1 MNQKINEYIST
12 FITLETQT
20 TYNRKLEKEVTI
32 ACVRTEWTPIDSR
45 DVCFIKADLVGLKI
59 LAKAGYDPRAAVD
72 VWQRMADLE
81 SELGESVK
89 NSNDSKEPVVQSR
102 AVAAAKRSIPA
113 TTTPEDEEKYED
125 LEYGVR
131 EFLDSL
137 VNSWFGSSHP
147 PTVERIEYMQEH
159 LEEAILIYEQ
169 ALEMNGPPKEFIF
182 SEDLQNKIELTDVSS
197 HGVIR
202 YVASWLSSLYS
213 WSSSSSSNNNNN
225 NDTMALD

>member
-1 MNQKINEYIST
+1 M
-12 FITLETQT
+12 
-20 TYNRKLEKEVTI
+20 
-32 ACVRTEWTPIDSR
+32 
-45 DVCFIKADLVGLKI
+45 FIKADLVGLKI
-59 LAKAGYDPRAAVD
+59 LAKAGYDPRAAID

-81 SELGESVK
+81 SELGQDAK
-89 NSNDSKEPVVQSR
+89 DNKDPVVQSR

-113 TTTPEDEEKYED
+113 TTEPQDEEKYED

-147 PTVERIEYMQEH
+147 PTLERIEYMQEN

-169 ALEMNGPPKEFIF
+169 ALEMNGPPKEFVF
-182 SEDLQNKIELTDVSS
+182 SEDLKKKEMELTNVSS

-202 YVASWLSSLYS
+202 YVVSWLSSLYS
-213 WSSSSSSNNNNN
+213 WSSNNNN
-225 NDTMALD
+225 NDTLAMD